1 MVSLTQTPSRKA
13 RLSRT
18 ARMELSDTRAED
30 RELAR
35 ETRSPRPGSI
45 LREEV
50 TGDGNKEVLDV
61 ILQCKAILTVFL
73 QNPPW
78 SPELKAGG
86 RREAPSHGSVSCL
99 VM

>member
-1 MVSLTQTPSRKA
+1 
-13 RLSRT
+13 
-18 ARMELSDTRAED
+18 MELSDTRVED

-45 LREEV
+45 ILREEV
-50 TGDGNKEVLDV
+50 TGDGNKEVLYV
-61 ILQCKAILTVFL
+61 LTVFL